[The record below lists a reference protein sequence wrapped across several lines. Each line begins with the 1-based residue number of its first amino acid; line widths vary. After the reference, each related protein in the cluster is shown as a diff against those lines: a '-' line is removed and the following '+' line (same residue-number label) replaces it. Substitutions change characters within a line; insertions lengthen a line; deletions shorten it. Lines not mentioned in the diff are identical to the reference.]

1 MTKLSV
7 MFWLGLVLTSFFAMF
22 AVKYGVQNLEDQ
34 LAHVRKQ
41 TIAEEQET
49 RVLNAEWTYLNQ
61 PERLADLN
69 RRFVQ
74 LVPISPRQ
82 LQQRVEDIPLRPPVE
97 TPDAVIAAA
106 PVPSAPR
113 ANPALSA
120 AAPLPV
126 AAAAFRPST
135 AGPAAAPGLPLRLAA
150 STPASLD
157 ALIAQI
163 SGPR

>member
-7 MFWLGLVLTSFFAMF
+7 MFWLGLVLTSLFAMF
-22 AVKYGVQNLEDQ
+22 AVKYAVQNLEDQ

-74 LVPISPRQ
+74 LVPITPRQ
-82 LQQRVEDIPLRPPVE
+82 LQQRVEEIPLRPPVE

-106 PVPSAPR
+106 PVLSAPR
-113 ANPALSA
+113 PNPALPVVA
-120 AAPLPV
+120 LAV
-126 AAAAFRPST
+126 AAAAFRPAA
-135 AGPAAAPGLPLRLAA
+135 AGHAAAPALPLRLAA

-163 SGPR
+163 TGPR

>member
-7 MFWLGLVLTSFFAMF
+7 MFWLGLVLTSLFAMF

-74 LVPISPRQ
+74 LVPITPRQ

-113 ANPALSA
+113 ANPALSVA
-120 AAPLPV
+120 ALPV
-126 AAAAFRPST
+126 ATAAFRPSA
-135 AGPAAAPGLPLRLAA
+135 AGPAAAAALPLRLAA